1 MLVRLLILSPLLL
14 VVVLFGLSNTAPVR
28 LGIWPTDYAIEAPL
42 SLAVLGAMA
51 IAFLLGGALVWIN
64 ELGQRRRASRAERA
78 SRQLEDQVNDLKAR
92 LPTPIAA
99 PPGG

>member
-1 MLVRLLILSPLLL
+1 
-14 VVVLFGLSNTAPVR
+14 
-28 LGIWPTDYAIEAPL
+28 
-42 SLAVLGAMA
+42 MA